1 MTAYIAQ
8 RILQTI
14 PVLLLA
20 TIPIFL
26 VLHLAPG
33 DPAQLLAGTDAT
45 EQDVENIREAMGLN
59 DPLLTQYLRWMGNV
73 LTGNL
78 GTSMFMLGTDVEDL
92 ILSKMVPTFELAFV
106 ATVLAVLISV
116 PLGVLAALK
125 PGGITDRSAI
135 GAGTVA
141 IAIPNFWL
149 GILLILLFSQLLRW
163 LPAGGRVVG
172 FFEDPV
178 LSLKHMFLPAL
189 TLALY
194 TAAILMRFVRV
205 SMIEVLHQ
213 DYVRT
218 ARAKGLSRR
227 AVISGHALRNA
238 LLPFVTVLGVQF
250 GRLLAGA
257 LIVELIFAWP
267 GLGQLVLSAIK
278 NRDYQLVQ
286 GCMLVFIVFVVVSN
300 LVTDLIYG
308 VIDPRI
314 SHRTGGSR

>member
-1 MTAYIAQ
+1 M
-8 RILQTI
+8 
-14 PVLLLA
+14 
-20 TIPIFL
+20 
-26 VLHLAPG
+26 
-33 DPAQLLAGTDAT
+33 
-45 EQDVENIREAMGLN
+45 
-59 DPLLTQYLRWMGNV
+59 
-73 LTGNL
+73 
-78 GTSMFMLGTDVEDL
+78 
-92 ILSKMVPTFELAFV
+92 
-106 ATVLAVLISV
+106 
-116 PLGVLAALK
+116 
-125 PGGITDRSAI
+125 DRSAI

-163 LPAGGRVVG
+163 LPAGGRVVD
-172 FFEDPV
+172 FLEDPA
-178 LSLKHMFLPAL
+178 LSLKHMALPAL

-227 AVISGHALRNA
+227 SVISGHALRNA

-300 LVTDLIYG
+300 LITDLVYG
-308 VIDPRI
+308 IIDPRI
-314 SHRTGGSR
+314 SHRSGGSR

>member
-1 MTAYIAQ
+1 MTSYVAQ
-8 RILQTI
+8 RILQAI

-59 DPLLTQYLRWMGNV
+59 DPLLAQYLRWMGNI
-73 LTGNL
+73 LTVDL
-78 GTSMFMLGTDVEDL
+78 GTSYFMLGTDVEVL
-92 ILSKMVPTFELAFV
+92 ILSKMIPTFELAFV
-106 ATVLAVLISV
+106 ATVIAILISI

-125 PGGITDRSAI
+125 PGGIVDRSAI

-163 LPAGGRVVG
+163 LPAGGRVVD
-172 FFEDPV
+172 FLEDPA
-178 LSLKHMFLPAL
+178 LSLKHMALPAL

-227 AVISGHALRNA
+227 SVISGHALRNA

-300 LVTDLIYG
+300 LITDLVYG
-308 VIDPRI
+308 IIDPRI
-314 SHRTGGSR
+314 SHRSGGSR